1 MVLGLDKQP
10 KVRQVS
16 VEHQARGYDMS
27 AATYTIAAYP
37 KQVALRDGLRIV
49 VRTVQ
54 EGDEQALL
62 DFFLGIPEGERFFL
76 KEDVTSP
83 EVVRRWVTEQDYRR
97 ALALLALDGSRV
109 VADAVLIRRR
119 GNSRSHVG
127 EIRVVVAPE
136 YRDRGLGSA
145 LIRELCDIAD
155 DAGLEKVL
163 FEVVA
168 DREQEAVRAAEWLGF
183 LRLATIENGAVDP
196 LGHHHDVVL
205 MAMPLGRWYQWT
217 KF

>member
-1 MVLGLDKQP
+1 
-10 KVRQVS
+10 
-16 VEHQARGYDMS
+16 MS
-27 AATYTIAAYP
+27 TATYAIAAYP
-37 KQVALRDGLRIV
+37 KEVALKDGSDVTIRPV
-49 VRTVQ
+49 D

-62 DFFLGIPEGERFFL
+62 DFFLDIPEEERFFL

-83 EVVRRWVTEQDYRR
+83 EVIRSWIAERDYRQ
-97 ALALLALDGSRV
+97 ALALLAIHGSKV

-127 EIRVVVAPE
+127 EIRIVVAPE
-136 YRDRGLGSA
+136 YRNRGLGTT

-168 DREQEAVRAAEWLGF
+168 DREQEAIKAAEWLGF
-183 LRLATIENGAVDP
+183 LRLATIEGAAVDP
-196 LGHHHDVVL
+196 VGHHHDVVL